1 MPLPDTLTRR
11 FRPEDLSVFTE
22 EESARYLAGID
33 PRIMS
38 RIHQDAEAWR
48 TVCEAVGWELL
59 YRLDPD
65 LYDRL
70 TEGEALHPGI
80 VAWLPQRVRTA
91 VEVGAGTG
99 RLTVQ
104 LAPRCEELIAVE
116 PAAPL
121 ATRLSSKLKS
131 LGLTGV
137 QVVKGFFDDLPVLDG
152 WASLVVACSSFT
164 TDPAHGGAPGLD
176 EMERVCAEEGLI
188 VVIWPDD
195 PAWMARHG
203 FETVT
208 FPGRLTVKFQS
219 VEEAVELSRIFY
231 PQAVPEI
238 IRGNLQEVPYET
250 LGVSAPRMLS
260 WKRKAA
266 ASARGMVKG
275 PPKGSGGG
283 PAHLFR

>member
-1 MPLPDTLTRR
+1 VPPPDTLTRR

-33 PRIMS
+33 PRVMS
-38 RIHQDAEAWR
+38 RIHQDSEAWR
-48 TVCEAVGWELL
+48 AVCERVAWELL

-70 TEGEALHPGI
+70 TEGETLHPKI
-80 VAWLPQRVRTA
+80 MDWLPTRVRTA
-91 VEVGAGTG
+91 VELGAGTG

-104 LAPRCEELIAVE
+104 LAPRCEQLIAVE

-121 ATRLSSKLKS
+121 ARRLAAKLRSVGVSKVEVL
-131 LGLTGV
+131 
-137 QVVKGFFDDLPVLDG
+137 KGFFDALPVPDG
-152 WASLVVACSSFT
+152 WARLVVACSSFT
-164 TDPAHGGAPGLD
+164 TDPAHGGSPGLS

-195 PAWMARHG
+195 PDWMARHG
-203 FETVT
+203 FETIT
-208 FPGRLTVKFQS
+208 FSGQLTLKFRS

-231 PQAVPEI
+231 PHAVPEI

-250 LGVSAPRMLS
+250 LGMTAPRMLS
-260 WKRKAA
+260 WKRKAP
-266 ASARGMVKG
+266 ARSGVMAEELL
-275 PPKGSGGG
+275 KGSGPGR
-283 PAHLFR
+283 AHSA